1 MKIVLLTILLMLT
14 ACGASEKQAPV
25 AKGATVLVLGD
36 SLTYGTGANA
46 GEDYPALLA
55 ANTGWQVINA
65 GVPGDTSAQGLA
77 RLPALLAEHQPQLLV
92 IELGGNDFLQRLPVA
107 ETSANLKLALAQA
120 KAKNI
125 RTVLVAIPEFSPLK
139 AAVGHLADHPLY
151 EALAKETNTPLVEAV
166 FSEVLSESQLRSDQV
181 HPNAAGY
188 QMVGT
193 KMTAALKQLGLVK

>member
-1 MKIVLLTILLMLT
+1 MLT

-25 AKGATVLVLGD
+25 ANGATVLVLGD

-92 IELGGNDFLQRLPVA
+92 IALGGNDFLQRLPVA
-107 ETSANLKLALAQA
+107 ETSTNLKLALAQA

-139 AAVGHLADHPLY
+139 AAVGHLTDHPLY
-151 EALAKETNTPLVEAV
+151 ETLAKETNTPLVEAV
-166 FSEVLSESQLRSDQV
+166 FSEVLSESQLRADQV

-188 QMVGT
+188 QAVGT